1 MNKTWKRQV
10 FRHTALYTAI
20 LMFSHTGGGGGAQ
33 AQTQTQTHK
42 YAIVMNGQNLP
53 EVKWGQD
60 YKKLAQKSNE
70 RQFTHT
76 TNFHIKKNVTLSF
89 NNIDEVVAEKK
100 DVVVFG
106 TATYLPPY
114 GKVSGFD
121 ADKLKKRGDALGWIK
136 TTKPGLVGYS
146 YEGVTCQNNYNNA
159 SSGCPELIYKT
170 QFSFGQQGLKKKT
183 TGGLDIAEDKSRD
196 NSPIY
201 KLQDYPGLGVSFNL
215 SSESLV
221 KSIKYN
227 KIISSFSEGVTQQN
241 GTQNQHKDKNLV
253 YTTGDYQY
261 KNKYSSRYVGQNE
274 HSAIAFY
281 LNAKLHLLDKKNIK
295 NIAQGKTVNLGTL
308 KSYVEPT
315 AEWKNKRQN
324 YFQGNWTFEDKGTV
338 SVKLK
343 LPEVKAGRCVNKNNP
358 NPNAKAPSPALTAP
372 ALWFGPVQNGKV
384 QMYSA
389 SVSTYP
395 DSSSSQIF
403 LQNLSRK
410 DDTSKP
416 GRYSL
421 KPLSTSEIKS
431 KEPNFTG
438 RQTIIRLDGRVQ
450 QIKLGQSNNEVV
462 GFNGNSNNATFGIVS
477 EGSFMPDTSEWK
489 KVLLPWTVR
498 VFADDSKF
506 KEFNKEEKDN
516 KPKYSQKYRSRD
528 NGKRERNLGDIV
540 NSPIVAV
547 GGYLATSANDGMVH
561 IFKKGNGGDERN
573 YSLKLSYIPGTMP
586 RKDIENK
593 DSTLAKELRAFAEKG
608 YVGDRYGVDGGFVLR
623 QVNLNGKDHVFMF
636 GAMGFGGR
644 GAYALDLTKADGS
657 DPTKASL
664 FDVKDNGN
672 NGNNGNNRV
681 ELGYTVGT
689 PQIGKTHN
697 GKYAA
702 FLASGYA
709 TKKIDDPTNK
719 TALYVYDLENNGN
732 LIKKIEVKD
741 GKGGLSSPTLVDKDL
756 DGTVDIAYAGDR
768 GGKMYRFD
776 LSGQSPDQW
785 TVRPIFEGTKPITSA
800 PAISQL
806 KDKRVVIFGT
816 GSDLSEEDVDNME
829 EQYIYG
835 IFDDDTA
842 TTGTVN
848 FSGSGGGLLEQVL
861 SRDNDNKTLF
871 LTDYKRSDGSG
882 SKGWVVKLKDGQRVT
897 VKPTVVL
904 RTAFVT
910 IRKYNDGGCG
920 AETAIL
926 GINTA
931 DGGKLTKKSARP
943 IVPDANKDVA
953 QYSGHKQTTK
963 GKSIPIGCMQK
974 GNEIVCPNGYVY
986 DKPVNVRYLD
996 EKKTDGFSTTADGD
1010 AGGSGIDPAGKRSGK
1025 NNRCFSQKG
1034 VRTLLMND
1042 LDSLDIT
1049 GPTCGMKRISWR
1061 EVFY

>member
-1 MNKTWKRQV
+1 MN
-10 FRHTALYTAI
+10 
-20 LMFSHTGGGGGAQ
+20 AQ
-33 AQTQTQTHK
+33 NQPE
-42 YAIVMNGQNLP
+42 VRRNGQ
-53 EVKWGQD
+53 
-60 YKKLAQKSNE
+60 YS
-70 RQFTHT
+70 
-76 TNFHIKKNVTLSF
+76 TLREKDRKRKYIHHNYTQGGSSVSF
-89 NNIDEVVAEKK
+89 DNSDELVSQQSGTA
-100 DVVVFG
+100 VFG

-121 ADKLKKRGDALGWIK
+121 DKRLKERGNAVNWIH
-136 TTKPGLVGYS
+136 TTHPGLIGYS
-146 YEGVTCQNNYNNA
+146 YAGVVCRDST
-159 SSGCPELIYKT
+159 GCPKLVYKT
-170 QFSFGQQGLKKKT
+170 RFSFDNPDLAK
-183 TGGLDIAEDKSRD
+183 TGGVLNRHTEPSRE

-201 KLQDYPGLGVSFNL
+201 KLKDHPWLGVSFNL
-215 SSESLV
+215 SAEGTAKDGKTINKLV
-221 KSIKYN
+221 
-227 KIISSFSEGVTQQN
+227 SSFNENNNNQTIVSTTEGSPIS
-241 GTQNQHKDKNLV
+241 L
-253 YTTGDYQY
+253 GD
-261 KNKYSSRYVGQNE
+261 GQRE
-274 HSAIAFY
+274 HTAMAYY
-281 LNAKLHLLDKKNIK
+281 LNAKLHLLDKKQIQNITD
-295 NIAQGKTVNLGTL
+295 KTVQLGVL
-308 KSYVEPT
+308 KPSIDVRKGAGLLSYWARWDIKDDGQIP
-315 AEWKNKRQN
+315 
-324 YFQGNWTFEDKGTV
+324 
-338 SVKLK
+338 VKLD
-343 LPEVKAGRCVNKNNP
+343 LQQVKAGRCINANNP
-358 NPNAKAPSPALTAP
+358 NKSTKAPSPALTAP

-438 RQTIIRLDGRVQ
+438 RQTIIRLDSGVRE
-450 QIKLGQSNNEVV
+450 IKLDRSNEAT
-462 GFNGNSNNATFGIVS
+462 GLNGNDGKNETFGIVS
-477 EGSFMPDTSEWK
+477 EGSFMPDASEWK

-498 VFADDSKF
+498 GFADDSKF
-506 KEFNKEEKDN
+506 KAFNKEKNNDN

-528 NGKRERNLGDIV
+528 SSKHERDLGDIV

-586 RKDIENK
+586 RKDIQSQE
-593 DSTLAKELRAFAEKG
+593 STLAKELRAFAEKG

-623 QVNLNGKDHVFMF
+623 RITDDQDKQKHFFMF
-636 GAMGFGGR
+636 GAMGLGGR
-644 GAYALDLTKADGS
+644 GAYALDLTKADDN

-709 TKKIDDPTNK
+709 TKQIDSGENK
-719 TALYVYDLENNGN
+719 TALYVYDLESNNGT
-732 LIKKIEVKD
+732 LIRKIEVTD

-756 DGTVDIAYAGDR
+756 DGIVDIAYAGDR
-768 GGKMYRFD
+768 GGNMYRFD
-776 LSGQSPDQW
+776 LSSDNPSSW
-785 TVRPIFEGTKPITSA
+785 TVRTIFQGTKPITSA

-816 GSDLSEEDVDNME
+816 GSDLSEDDVLSTD
-829 EQYIYG
+829 EQHIYG
-835 IFDDDTA
+835 IFDNDTN
-842 TTGTVN
+842 TGTAQD
-848 FSGSGGGLLEQVL
+848 GLGKGLLEQKL
-861 SRDNDNKTLF
+861 SEENKTLF

-882 SKGWVVKLKDGQRVT
+882 DKGWVVKLKDGQRVT

-910 IRKYNDGGCG
+910 IHKYTGNDKCG

-943 IVPDANKDVA
+943 IVPAANSKVA
-953 QYSGHKQTTK
+953 QYSGDKKTSS
-963 GKSIPIGCMQK
+963 GKSIPIGCMEK
-974 GNEIVCPNGYVY
+974 DGGTVCPNGYVY

-1010 AGGSGIDPAGKRSGK
+1010 AGGSGTFKEGKKPAR
-1025 NNRCFSQKG
+1025 NNRCFSGKG

-1049 GPTCGMKRISWR
+1049 GPMCGMKRISWR

>member
-1 MNKTWKRQV
+1 
-10 FRHTALYTAI
+10 
-20 LMFSHTGGGGGAQ
+20 MFSHTGGGGAQ
-33 AQTQTQTHK
+33 AQTYS
-42 YAIVMNGQNLP
+42 YAIVMNSQKLP
-53 EVKWGQD
+53 EVRNGSSQSKHRQATFI
-60 YKKLAQKSNE
+60 AQFSGP
-70 RQFTHT
+70 
-76 TNFHIKKNVTLSF
+76 KKNSIFSF
-89 NNIDEVVAEKK
+89 NNTDNVVAKK
-100 DVVVFG
+100 DGTVVFG

-121 ADKLKKRGDALGWIK
+121 DKRLKERGDALGWIG
-136 TTKPGLVGYS
+136 TTHPGLVGYS
-146 YEGVTCQNNYNNA
+146 YQGSTC
-159 SSGCPELIYKT
+159 SSRDCPELSYKT
-170 QFSFGQQGLKKKT
+170 QFTFGNSSLAKNKT
-183 TGGLDIAEDKSRD
+183 DNKLDIYEDKSRD
-196 NSPIY
+196 GSPIY
-201 KLQDYPGLGVSFNL
+201 KLPDYPWLGVSFNL
-215 SSESLV
+215 SGESTAESKHL
-221 KSIKYN
+221 KKL
-227 KIISSFSEGVTQQN
+227 ISSFSEEVTQSN
-241 GTQNQHKDKNLV
+241 GTQNQYKDKNLV
-253 YTTGDYQY
+253 YTTDNHRN
-261 KNKYSSRYVGQNE
+261 KNNNRASRNNSHAV
-274 HSAIAFY
+274 AFY
-281 LNAKLHLLDKKNIK
+281 LNAKLHLLEKKQIK
-295 NIAQGKTVNLGTL
+295 NITQVSELNLGEL
-308 KSYVEPT
+308 KTRIELT
-315 AEWKNKRQN
+315 DAWKNKRHHVIN
-324 YFQGNWTFEDKGTV
+324 VNNWTFEDKGSV

-343 LPEVKAGRCVNKNNP
+343 LPQVKAGRCINANNP
-358 NPNAKAPSPALTAP
+358 NKSTKAPSPALTAP
-372 ALWFGPVQNGKV
+372 ALWFGPVQNGKAE
-384 QMYSA
+384 MYSA

-395 DSSSSQIF
+395 DSSSSRIF
-403 LQNLSRK
+403 LQNLKRK
-410 DDTSKP
+410 TDPNKP

-421 KPLSTSEIKS
+421 ADLTKS
-431 KEPNFTG
+431 DIESRQPGFTG
-438 RQTIIRLDGRVQ
+438 RQTVIRLDSGVQ
-450 QIKLGQSNNEVV
+450 QIKLQGNEVAN
-462 GFNGNSNNATFGIVS
+462 FNGNDGKNDTFGIVS

-498 VFADDSKF
+498 ASNDDGQF
-506 KEFNKEEKDN
+506 NTFNKEEN
-516 KPKYSQKYRSRD
+516 NGKPKYSQKYRSRD
-528 NGKRERNLGDIV
+528 SSKHERNLGDIV

-561 IFKKGNGGDERN
+561 IFKKGNGVDERN

-586 RKDIENK
+586 RQYFDNDTSALK

-623 QVNLNGKDHVFMF
+623 QVELSGKKHVFMF

-644 GAYALDLTKADGS
+644 GAYALDLTKAENGN
-657 DPTKASL
+657 PTAVSL
-664 FDVKDNGN
+664 FDVKHDN
-672 NGNNGNNRV
+672 NGKNSNNSV
-681 ELGYTVGT
+681 QLGYTVGT

-709 TKKIDDPTNK
+709 TKTIDDQTNK
-719 TALYVYDLENNGN
+719 TALYVYDLESSGT
-732 LIKKIEVKD
+732 LIKKIEVPNS
-741 GKGGLSSPTLVDKDL
+741 KGGLSSPTLVDKDL

-768 GGKMYRFD
+768 GGNMYRFD
-776 LSGQSPDQW
+776 LSGNNPNSW
-785 TVRPIFEGTKPITSA
+785 TVRTIFEGNKPITSA

-816 GSDLSEEDVDNME
+816 GSDLSEDDVLSTS

-835 IFDDDTA
+835 IFDDDTVA
-842 TTGTVN
+842 NNVN
-848 FSGSGGGLLEQVL
+848 VKLSGLGGGLLEQKL
-861 SRDNDNKTLF
+861 SEENKTLF

-882 SKGWVVKLKDGQRVT
+882 DKGWVVKLKDGQRVT

-910 IRKYNDGGCG
+910 IRKYKDNGCG

-943 IVPDANKDVA
+943 IVPADNTAVA
-953 QYSGHKQTTK
+953 QYSGHKKGTN
-963 GKSIPIGCMQK
+963 GKSIPIGCMEK
-974 GNEIVCPNGYVY
+974 DGGTVCPNGYVY

>member
-1 MNKTWKRQV
+1 
-10 FRHTALYTAI
+10 
-20 LMFSHTGGGGGAQ
+20 
-33 AQTQTQTHK
+33 
-42 YAIVMNGQNLP
+42 
-53 EVKWGQD
+53 
-60 YKKLAQKSNE
+60 
-70 RQFTHT
+70 
-76 TNFHIKKNVTLSF
+76 
-89 NNIDEVVAEKK
+89 
-100 DVVVFG
+100 
-106 TATYLPPY
+106 
-114 GKVSGFD
+114 
-121 ADKLKKRGDALGWIK
+121 
-136 TTKPGLVGYS
+136 
-146 YEGVTCQNNYNNA
+146 
-159 SSGCPELIYKT
+159 
-170 QFSFGQQGLKKKT
+170 
-183 TGGLDIAEDKSRD
+183 
-196 NSPIY
+196 
-201 KLQDYPGLGVSFNL
+201 
-215 SSESLV
+215 
-221 KSIKYN
+221 
-227 KIISSFSEGVTQQN
+227 
-241 GTQNQHKDKNLV
+241 
-253 YTTGDYQY
+253 
-261 KNKYSSRYVGQNE
+261 
-274 HSAIAFY
+274 
-281 LNAKLHLLDKKNIK
+281 
-295 NIAQGKTVNLGTL
+295 
-308 KSYVEPT
+308 
-315 AEWKNKRQN
+315 
-324 YFQGNWTFEDKGTV
+324 
-338 SVKLK
+338 
-343 LPEVKAGRCVNKNNP
+343 
-358 NPNAKAPSPALTAP
+358 
-372 ALWFGPVQNGKV
+372 
-384 QMYSA
+384 A

-395 DSSSSQIF
+395 DSSSSRIF
-403 LQNLSRK
+403 LQNLKRK
-410 DDTSKP
+410 TDTSRP
-416 GRYSL
+416 GRHSL
-421 KPLSTSEIKS
+421 ADLSASDIQS
-431 KEPNFTG
+431 KEPTFTS
-438 RQTIIRLDGRVQ
+438 RQTIIRLDGGVQ
-450 QIKLGQSNNEVV
+450 QIKLDKSNEAT
-462 GFNGNSNNATFGIVS
+462 GLNGNTNNNTFGIVKDLGV
-477 EGSFMPDTSEWK
+477 EPDTNEWK

-498 VFADDSKF
+498 ASNDDGQF
-506 KEFNKEEKDN
+506 NTFNKKENNDN

-528 NGKRERNLGDIV
+528 NSKRDLGDIV

-561 IFKKGNGGDERN
+561 IFKQSGGDERN

-586 RKDIENK
+586 RKDIQSQ

-623 QVNLNGKDHVFMF
+623 QVELSGKKHVFMF

-644 GAYALDLTKADGS
+644 GAYALDLSKIDS
-657 DPTKASL
+657 NNPTAVSL
-664 FDVKDNGN
+664 FDVKHDN
-672 NGNNGNNRV
+672 NGNNSNNSV
-681 ELGYTVGT
+681 QLGYTVGT
-689 PQIGKTHN
+689 PQIGKTHD

-719 TALYVYDLENNGN
+719 TALYVYDLENNGT
-732 LIKKIEVKD
+732 LIRKIEVKD

-768 GGKMYRFD
+768 GGSMYRFD
-776 LSGQSPDQW
+776 LSGQDPNQW
-785 TVRPIFEGTKPITSA
+785 SVRTIFSGNKPITSA

-816 GSDLSEEDVDNME
+816 GNDLSEDDVDNTD

-842 TTGTVN
+842 TTGSVN

-882 SKGWVVKLKDGQRVT
+882 SKGWMVKLQPGQRVT

-943 IVPDANKDVA
+943 IVPEANQAVA
-953 QYSGHKQTTK
+953 QYSGHKQTAK

-1010 AGGSGIDPAGKRSGK
+1010 AGGSGIDPAGKRAGK

-1049 GPTCGMKRISWR
+1049 GPMCGMKRISWR

>member
-1 MNKTWKRQV
+1 MNE
-10 FRHTALYTAI
+10 
-20 LMFSHTGGGGGAQ
+20 
-33 AQTQTQTHK
+33 
-42 YAIVMNGQNLP
+42 QNQP
-53 EVKWGQD
+53 EVKQEGSYSTLREKD
-60 YKKLAQKSNE
+60 RE
-70 RQFTHT
+70 RKFIY
-76 TNFHIKKNVTLSF
+76 NKGRSGGGSVSF
-89 NNIDEVVAEKK
+89 NNSDELVSRQSGTA
-100 DVVVFG
+100 VFG

-121 ADKLKKRGDALGWIK
+121 ADGLEKRNNAAGWIR
-136 TTKPGLVGYS
+136 TTRIALAGYS
-146 YEGVTCQNNYNNA
+146 YASVVCRSNA
-159 SSGCPELIYKT
+159 GCPKLVYKT
-170 QFSFGQQGLKKKT
+170 RFSFDNPDLEKI
-183 TGGLDIAEDKSRD
+183 GGRLDRHTDPSRD

-201 KLQDYPGLGVSFNL
+201 KLKDHPWLGVSFNL
-215 SSESLV
+215 GSENTVKNGKSSSKL
-221 KSIKYN
+221 
-227 KIISSFSEGVTQQN
+227 ISSFNENNNNQTIVSTTEGDPISLGDQQREH
-241 GTQNQHKDKNLV
+241 TAVV
-253 YTTGDYQY
+253 Y
-261 KNKYSSRYVGQNE
+261 
-274 HSAIAFY
+274 Y
-281 LNAKLHLLDKKNIK
+281 LNAKLHLLDKKGIK
-295 NIAQGKTVNLGTL
+295 DITDKTVQLGVLRPSIDVRLQRNTGL
-308 KSYVEPT
+308 
-315 AEWKNKRQN
+315 AGLLNFW
-324 YFQGNWTFEDKGTV
+324 V
-338 SVKLK
+338 SWDIKDNGQIPVKLG
-343 LPEVKAGRCVNKNNP
+343 LPEVKAGRCINANNP
-358 NPNAKAPSPALTAP
+358 NKSTKAPSPALTAP
-372 ALWFGPVQNGKV
+372 ALWFGPVQNGKME
-384 QMYSA
+384 MYSA

-395 DSSSSQIF
+395 DSSSSRIF
-403 LQNLSRK
+403 LQNLKRK
-410 DDTSKP
+410 NDPNKP

-421 KPLSTSEIKS
+421 ATLNKS
-431 KEPNFTG
+431 DIESREPTFTG
-438 RQTIIRLDGRVQ
+438 RQTVIRLDKGVH
-450 QIKLGQSNNEVV
+450 QIKLKGNEVE
-462 GFNGNSNNATFGIVS
+462 GFKGNNGNDTFGIVS
-477 EGSFMPDTSEWK
+477 EGSFMPDDSEWK

-498 VFADDSKF
+498 GVNDDQF
-506 KEFNKEEKDN
+506 KTFNKEEKN
-516 KPKYSQKYRSRD
+516 GKPKYSQKYRSRD
-528 NGKRERNLGDIV
+528 NGNNSKRDLGDIV

-586 RKDIENK
+586 RKDIESK

-657 DPTKASL
+657 DPTAVSL
-664 FDVKDNGN
+664 FDVKHDN
-672 NGNNGNNRV
+672 NGNNSNNSV
-681 ELGYTVGT
+681 QLGYTVGT
-689 PQIGKTHN
+689 PQIGKTHD

-709 TKKIDDPTNK
+709 TKTIDDQQNK
-719 TALYVYDLENNGN
+719 TALYVYDLESSGT
-732 LIKKIEVKD
+732 LIKKIDVPG

-776 LSGQSPDQW
+776 LSGQDPQQW
-785 TVRPIFEGTKPITSA
+785 SVRTIFSGNKPITSA

-816 GSDLSEEDVDNME
+816 GSDLSEEDVDNNDI
-829 EQYIYG
+829 QSIYG
-835 IFDDDTA
+835 IFDNDTD
-842 TTGTVN
+842 TGTAQD
-848 FSGSGGGLLEQVL
+848 GQGKGLLEQKL
-861 SRDNDNKTLF
+861 SEENKTLF

-882 SKGWVVKLKDGQRVT
+882 DKGWVVKLQPGQRVT

-943 IVPDANKDVA
+943 IVPEANTAVA

-996 EKKTDGFSTTADGD
+996 EKKTDGFSTTADG
-1010 AGGSGIDPAGKRSGK
+1010 
-1025 NNRCFSQKG
+1025 
-1034 VRTLLMND
+1034 
-1042 LDSLDIT
+1042 
-1049 GPTCGMKRISWR
+1049 
-1061 EVFY
+1061 

>member
-1 MNKTWKRQV
+1 MNKTLKRQV
-10 FRHTALYTAI
+10 FRHTALYAAI

-33 AQTQTQTHK
+33 AKTYN
-42 YAIVMNGQNLP
+42 YAIVMNKQNQPKVQQEGSYPTLKEKDRKRKFIYNKGGQGGGS
-53 EVKWGQD
+53 V
-60 YKKLAQKSNE
+60 
-70 RQFTHT
+70 
-76 TNFHIKKNVTLSF
+76 SF
-89 NNIDEVVAEKK
+89 DNSDELVSQQSGTA
-100 DVVVFG
+100 VFG

-121 ADKLKKRGDALGWIK
+121 ADGLQKR
-136 TTKPGLVGYS
+136 
-146 YEGVTCQNNYNNA
+146 NNA
-159 SSGCPELIYKT
+159 VDWIHTTQAGLAGYAYTDVICRSYQCPQLVYKT
-170 QFSFGQQGLKKKT
+170 RFSFDNTGLAKKANG
-183 TGGLDIAEDKSRD
+183 GGLDIYVDKSRD

-201 KLQDYPGLGVSFNL
+201 KLKDYPWLGVSFNL
-215 SSESLV
+215 GVENTVKNGNSSNRL
-221 KSIKYN
+221 
-227 KIISSFSEGVTQQN
+227 ISSFSEDN
-241 GTQNQHKDKNLV
+241 NNQTIV
-253 YTTGDYQY
+253 STTEGSPISLGD
-261 KNKYSSRYVGQNE
+261 GQRE
-274 HSAIAFY
+274 HTAVAYY
-281 LNAKLHLLDKKNIK
+281 LNAKLHLLDKKQIQNITD
-295 NIAQGKTVNLGTL
+295 KTVQLGVL
-308 KSYVEPT
+308 KPSIDVKT
-315 AEWKNKRQN
+315 QN
-324 YFQGNWTFEDKGTV
+324 TGLSGILSFWAKWDIKDNGQIP
-338 SVKLK
+338 VKLD
-343 LPEVKAGRCVNKNNP
+343 LQQVKAGRCINANNP
-358 NPNAKAPSPALTAP
+358 NKSTKAPSPALTAP

-421 KPLSTSEIKS
+421 KPLSMSEIKS

-438 RQTIIRLDGRVQ
+438 RQTVIRLDSGVQ
-450 QIKLGQSNNEVV
+450 QIKLQGNEVAN
-462 GFNGNSNNATFGIVS
+462 FNGNDGKNDTFGIVS

-498 VFADDSKF
+498 ASNDDGQF
-506 KEFNKEEKDN
+506 NTFNKEEN
-516 KPKYSQKYRSRD
+516 NGKPKYSQKYRSRD
-528 NGKRERNLGDIV
+528 SSKHERNLGDIV

-561 IFKKGNGGDERN
+561 IFKKGNGVDERN

-586 RKDIENK
+586 RQYFDNDTSALK

-623 QVNLNGKDHVFMF
+623 QVEWKGQNRVFMF
-636 GAMGFGGR
+636 GAMGLGGR
-644 GAYALDLTKADGS
+644 GAYALDLTKAENG
-657 DPTKASL
+657 DPTAVSL
-664 FDVKDNGN
+664 FDVKNDKNKGN
-672 NGNNGNNRV
+672 NSA

-689 PQIGKTHN
+689 PQIGKTHD

-709 TKKIDDPTNK
+709 TKTIDSTDNK
-719 TALYVYDLENNGN
+719 TALYVYDLESSGT
-732 LIKKIEVKD
+732 LIKKIDVPG

-768 GGKMYRFD
+768 GGSMYRFD
-776 LSGQSPDQW
+776 LKDWSVRTIFSGN
-785 TVRPIFEGTKPITSA
+785 KPITSA

-816 GSDLSEEDVDNME
+816 GSDLSEEDVLNTD

-842 TTGTVN
+842 ASNVDVKLK
-848 FSGSGGGLLEQVL
+848 GSGGGLLEQVL

-943 IVPDANKDVA
+943 IVPEANTAVA

-1010 AGGSGIDPAGKRSGK
+1010 AGGSGIDPDGKRSGK

-1061 EVFY
+1061 EIFY

>member
-1 MNKTWKRQV
+1 MNSQK
-10 FRHTALYTAI
+10 
-20 LMFSHTGGGGGAQ
+20 
-33 AQTQTQTHK
+33 
-42 YAIVMNGQNLP
+42 LP
-53 EVKWGQD
+53 EVKWGNS
-60 YKKLAQKSNE
+60 YKKGELRPEDRDRK
-70 RQFTHT
+70 FTFT
-76 TNFHIKKNVTLSF
+76 STYKIKRDTNITF
-89 NNIDEVVAEKK
+89 NNTDYLVSEKNGTA
-100 DVVVFG
+100 VFG
-106 TATYLPPY
+106 AATYLPPY

-121 ADKLKKRGDALGWIK
+121 TDRLTKRGNAVDWIN
-136 TTKPGLVGYS
+136 TTHPGLIGYS
-146 YEGVTCQNNYNNA
+146 YQGITC
-159 SSGCPELIYKT
+159 SSSSCPEFGYKT
-170 QFSFGQQGLKKKT
+170 QFTFGNSGLAKKT
-183 TGGLDIAEDKSRD
+183 NSSKLDIYEDKSRD

-201 KLQDYPGLGVSFNL
+201 KLQDYPWLGVSFNL
-215 SSESLV
+215 SSDSYVKQKRHNSLV
-221 KSIKYN
+221 
-227 KIISSFSEGVTQQN
+227 SSFSEDVTQSN
-241 GTQNQHKDKNLV
+241 GTQSPYKDRNLV
-253 YTTGDYQY
+253 YRTDDYH
-261 KNKYSSRYVGQNE
+261 NKGNYSHQDA
-274 HSAIAFY
+274 HHAIAFY
-281 LNAKLHLLDKKNIK
+281 LNAKLHLLDKKQIK
-295 NIAQGKTVNLGTL
+295 DIAQGSELNLGML
-308 KSYVEPT
+308 KTHIELP
-315 AEWKNKRQN
+315 KNFNQRN
-324 YFQGNWTFEDKGTV
+324 LVGLAVSWTVKDEGKV

-343 LPEVKAGRCVNKNNP
+343 LPQVKAGRCINKPNP
-358 NPNAKAPSPALTAP
+358 NPNKKDLSPALTAP

-431 KEPNFTG
+431 KEPTFTG
-438 RQTIIRLDGRVQ
+438 RQTVIRLDGGVQ
-450 QIKLGQSNNEVV
+450 QIKLQGNEVTSFNV
-462 GFNGNSNNATFGIVS
+462 NNGNNTFGIVKDL
-477 EGSFMPDTSEWK
+477 GVDPDASEWK

-498 VFADDSKF
+498 ASNDDNQF
-506 KEFNKEEKDN
+506 KTINQEEKDG

-528 NGKRERNLGDIV
+528 NNGNRDLGDIV

-561 IFKKGNGGDERN
+561 IFKKGNGDARN

-586 RKDIENK
+586 RKDIESK
-593 DSTLAKELRAFAEKG
+593 DSTLAQELRTFAEKG

-623 QVNLNGKDHVFMF
+623 QVNNLNGQDRVFMF

-657 DPTKASL
+657 DPTAVSL
-664 FDVKDNGN
+664 FDVKNDTNGN
-672 NGNNGNNRV
+672 NGA

-709 TKKIDDPTNK
+709 TKDINNGDNK
-719 TALYVYDLENNGN
+719 TALYVYDLESNNGTP
-732 LIKKIEVKD
+732 IAKIEVPN

-768 GGKMYRFD
+768 GGNMYRFD
-776 LSGQSPDQW
+776 LSSQDPNQW
-785 TVRPIFEGTKPITSA
+785 SARAIFKGDKPITSA

-816 GSDLSEEDVDNME
+816 GSDLSEEDVDNTD

-842 TTGTVN
+842 TTGSVN

-943 IVPDANKDVA
+943 IVPADNTAVA
-953 QYSGHKQTTK
+953 QYSGHKQTAK
-963 GKSIPIGCMQK
+963 GKSIPIGCMEK
-974 GNEIVCPNGYVY
+974 DNGIVCPNGYVY